1 MAQSKN
7 DARLSLEIRTKSV
20 EQTLIPLVTQ
30 ITTLVNHKDRPKVTD
45 KTAKALIRVGQAVNL
60 AVDRFVIVGQSIADD
75 NDDIRQD
82 MCEACEEA
90 RSAGISIQKLT
101 SIDRTSNY
109 STPKT
114 FTEKTAMVRAAR
126 QLLSAVTRVL
136 LLADKVIVKQ
146 LLLSKEK
153 VLSSLNELDTVTTFT
168 DFVNCFSRFGNE
180 MVELAHLTGDRQNDL
195 KGEKQRAQMGAARA
209 ILEKSTMMLL
219 PSCKTCLRHPDCDTA
234 RVNREGVFV
243 QMRRAL
249 DMIHYIVTEG
259 GTSQVNGHSCT
270 LNNGDSG
277 ICLDN
282 AHHSTSRSIREFE
295 DLVEMTRVT
304 GLTSSSSPDKLTSAL
319 DVVVETAQDFTDSAY
334 TPHENREK
342 IIDTLNCIRAEL
354 QILINA
360 GLNQR
365 DLNVSL
371 DMETAILKTVSV
383 SKCLNKLLQDTAME
397 QASELFK
404 TNEDH
409 ELLKCL
415 KGAGIAGEAERV
427 EELTVKFEEHME
439 QLEEVCKLFRH
450 IATTEPL
457 VIAADHNDS
466 IIRTIGPLTMMAAK
480 TLSQY
485 PNSKIAR
492 ENLDTFSDAWESQI
506 NDLSVLVKEVNDVC
520 QGRMDKPVYLSL
532 PRPGVTPSSP
542 VKHGT
547 TSRGL
552 RPVKL
557 DAEEQAKIAK
567 LGLEMKL
574 ITSEMDAETDKW
586 EEPDNDIVKRAKN
599 MSSMAFSMYLFT
611 RGEGPLKTTHDLFV
625 QAEYFAEEGNKLSYS
640 LKSLFVLQVPLCVHR
655 EELLSHL
662 DRIPSQKSATFNK
675 VKSPT
680 QKSATF
686 NKVDSAIQETKNL
699 MNAIAKVVTT
709 SFICA
714 TKYNIDYR
722 RSPGGSRRWRS
733 QSSADARSNAS
744 SDNESV
750 YSSSADGM
758 QRSSSSSRQFSS
770 NNSLDRA

>member
-45 KTAKALIRVGQAVNL
+45 KTARALIRVGQAVSA

-90 RSAGISIQKLT
+90 RSAGVSIQKLT
-101 SIDRTSNY
+101 SVDRTSNY

-146 LLLSKEK
+146 LLLSKDK

-234 RVNREGVFV
+234 RLNREGVFV

-249 DMIHYIVTEG
+249 EMIHYIVTEG
-259 GTSQVNGHSCT
+259 GTGQVNGHSCS

-282 AHHSTSRSIREFE
+282 AHHSTSRAVREFE

-334 TPHENREK
+334 TPHENRER
-342 IIDTLNCIRAEL
+342 IIDTLNCMRAEL
-354 QILINA
+354 QLLINA

-383 SKCLNKLLQDTAME
+383 SKCLKKLLQDTAME

-409 ELLKCL
+409 DLLKCL

-466 IIRTIGPLTMMAAK
+466 IIKNIGPLTMMAAK

-532 PRPGVTPSSP
+532 PRPG
-542 VKHGT
+542 KHGT

-625 QAEYFAEEGNKLSYS
+625 QAEYFAEEGNKLY
-640 LKSLFVLQVPLCVHR
+640 KTVREFADRVPICVHR

-662 DRIPSQKSATFNK
+662 DRIPSYCQQLQATLKSSTYG
-675 VKSPT
+675 
-680 QKSATF
+680 KSATF

-733 QSSADARSNAS
+733 QSSADARSNS

>member
-1 MAQSKN
+1 MAQSKS

-45 KTAKALIRVGQAVNL
+45 KTAKALIRVGQAVSL

-90 RSAGISIQKLT
+90 RSAGVSIQKLT
-101 SIDRTSNY
+101 SVDRTSNY

-146 LLLSKEK
+146 LLLSKDK

-234 RVNREGVFV
+234 RLNREGVFV

-259 GTSQVNGHSCT
+259 GTGQVNGHPCS

-342 IIDTLNCIRAEL
+342 IIDTLNCMRAEL

-383 SKCLNKLLQDTAME
+383 SKRLNKLLQDTAME
-397 QASELFK
+397 QASDLFK

-625 QAEYFAEEGNKLSYS
+625 QAEYFAEEGNKLY
-640 LKSLFVLQVPLCVHR
+640 KTVREFADRVPLCVHR

-662 DRIPSQKSATFNK
+662 DRIPSYCQQLQATL
-675 VKSPT
+675 KSPT
-680 QKSATF
+680 YGKSATF

-733 QSSADARSNAS
+733 QSSADARSNS

>member
-1 MAQSKN
+1 MAQSKS

-45 KTAKALIRVGQAVNL
+45 KTAKALIRVGQAVSL

-90 RSAGISIQKLT
+90 RSAGVSIQKLT
-101 SIDRTSNY
+101 SVDRTSNY

-146 LLLSKEK
+146 LLLSKDK

-234 RVNREGVFV
+234 RLNREGVFV

-259 GTSQVNGHSCT
+259 GTGQVNGHPCS

-342 IIDTLNCIRAEL
+342 IIDTLNCMRAEL

-383 SKCLNKLLQDTAME
+383 SKRLNKLLQDTAME
-397 QASELFK
+397 QASDLFK

-532 PRPGVTPSSP
+532 PRPG
-542 VKHGT
+542 KHGT

-625 QAEYFAEEGNKLSYS
+625 QAEYFAEEGNKLY
-640 LKSLFVLQVPLCVHR
+640 KTVREFADRVPLCVHR

-662 DRIPSQKSATFNK
+662 DRIPSYCQQLQATL
-675 VKSPT
+675 KSPT
-680 QKSATF
+680 YGKSATF

-733 QSSADARSNAS
+733 QSSADARSNS